1 MHGYLVTIRRWAFV
15 IFCSTVPA
23 SVYAAEP
30 ATAVSD
36 ASMTAILEKARAGDL
51 DGALNDLEPLLK
63 DEDPTTR
70 QRASDF
76 AARVL
81 HRRGEEH
88 FRQARIAE
96 ALADFDRELELR
108 PEDAANHWQR
118 GIACYYAE
126 EYEKGAKQFE
136 LHQKVNPQDVE
147 NSAWHF
153 LCLVRAPEGSA
164 QAAEKKLL
172 AVTKDPRV
180 PMAQIQEMFAGKKPP
195 EDVLKLGEAGGD
207 VSAFYAD
214 LYAGLYYE
222 ALGRHAE
229 SLRLMKRAAENPAAV
244 DNYMGDVARVH
255 VKLRERTP
263 AERPDAP

>member
-1 MHGYLVTIRRWAFV
+1 MHGCLVMMRRLAFV
-15 IFCSTVPA
+15 VFCSAVPA
-23 SVYAAEP
+23 SVRAAEP
-30 ATAVSD
+30 ATA
-36 ASMTAILEKARAGDL
+36 ASMTAVLEKARAGDL

-63 DEDPTTR
+63 DEDSTTR

-108 PEDAANHWQR
+108 PEDAADHWQR
-118 GIACYYAE
+118 GIACYYAD
-126 EYEKGAKQFE
+126 EYEEGAKQFE

-153 LCLVRAPEGSA
+153 LCLVRAPEGSI
-164 QAAEKKLL
+164 QAADKKLL
-172 AVTKDPRV
+172 SVTKDARV
-180 PMAQIQEMFAGKKPP
+180 PMAQIQEMFAGKKAP
-195 EDVLKLGEAGGD
+195 EDVLELGEAGGD
-207 VSAFYAD
+207 VAAFYAD

-222 ALGRHAE
+222 ALGRDDE
-229 SLRLMKRAAENPAAV
+229 SLRLVKRAAENPAAV

-255 VKLRERTP
+255 VMLRERNLP
-263 AERPDAP
+263 KDQGAP

>member
-1 MHGYLVTIRRWAFV
+1 MHGYLVTIRRLAFV
-15 IFCSTVPA
+15 VFCIAVPVTVR
-23 SVYAAEP
+23 AAEP
-30 ATAVSD
+30 ATAAAD
-36 ASMTAILEKARAGDL
+36 ASMVAVLEKARAGDL

-70 QRASDF
+70 QRANGL
-76 AARVL
+76 AASVL

-88 FRQARIAE
+88 FRQARIAA

-108 PEDAANHWQR
+108 PEDAADHWQR
-118 GIACYYAE
+118 GIACYYAD
-126 EYEKGAKQFE
+126 EYEKGVKQFE
-136 LHQKVNPQDVE
+136 VHQKVNPQDVE

-164 QAAEKKLL
+164 QIAEKQLL
-172 AVTKDPRV
+172 PVTKDPRV
-180 PMAQIQEMFAGKKPP
+180 PMAQILEMFAGKKPP
-195 EDVLKLGEAGGD
+195 EEVLKVGAAGGD
-207 VSAFYAD
+207 VAAFYAD

-222 ALGRHAE
+222 ALGRDAE

-255 VKLRERTP
+255 VKLREEGKDSP
-263 AERPDAP
+263 

>member
-1 MHGYLVTIRRWAFV
+1 MHGYLVTIRRLAFV
-15 IFCSTVPA
+15 VFCSAVPVTVR
-23 SVYAAEP
+23 AAEP
-30 ATAVSD
+30 ATAAAD
-36 ASMTAILEKARAGDL
+36 ASMAAVLEKARAGDL

-70 QRASDF
+70 QRASNL
-76 AARVL
+76 AAHML

-88 FRQARIAE
+88 FRQARVVE

-108 PEDAANHWQR
+108 SEDAPDHWQR
-118 GIACYYAE
+118 GIACYYAD
-126 EYEKGAKQFE
+126 EYEKGVQQFE

-153 LCLVRAPEGSA
+153 LCLVRAPKGSIQVA
-164 QAAEKKLL
+164 QEKLL
-172 AVTKDPRV
+172 SVTKDPRV

-195 EDVLKLGEAGGD
+195 GEVLKLGEAGGD
-207 VSAFYAD
+207 VAAFYAD

-222 ALGRHAE
+222 ALGRDAE

-255 VKLRERTP
+255 VTLRERTP
-263 AERPDAP
+263 TEKQDSP

>member
-1 MHGYLVTIRRWAFV
+1 MYGYLVTIRRWAFV
-15 IFCSTVPA
+15 VFCSAVSA
-23 SVYAAEP
+23 SVRAAEP
-30 ATAVSD
+30 ATAAAD
-36 ASMTAILEKARAGDL
+36 ATLTAVLEQARAGDL
-51 DGALNDLEPLLK
+51 DGALDDLEPLLK

-88 FRQARIAE
+88 FRQARITE

-108 PEDAANHWQR
+108 PEDAADHWQR
-118 GIACYYAE
+118 GIVCYYAD

-136 LHQKVNPQDVE
+136 LHQQVNPQDVE

-153 LCLVRAPEGSA
+153 LCLVRAPEGSV

-180 PMAQIQEMFAGKKPP
+180 PMAQIQEMFAGKRPP
-195 EDVLKLGEAGGD
+195 EDVLKLGAAGGD
-207 VSAFYAD
+207 VAAFYAD

-255 VKLRERTP
+255 AKLRDPTSAKRQDSP
-263 AERPDAP
+263 

>member
-15 IFCSTVPA
+15 VFCIAVPT

-30 ATAVSD
+30 ATTASD
-36 ASMTAILEKARAGDL
+36 ATLTAVLEQVRAGDL

-88 FRQARIAE
+88 FRQARIAA

-108 PEDAANHWQR
+108 PEDAADHWQR
-118 GIACYYAE
+118 GIAYYYAD
-126 EYEKGAKQFE
+126 EYGKGVKQFE
-136 LHQKVNPQDVE
+136 LHQQVNPQDVE

-153 LCLVRAPEGSA
+153 LCLVRAPEGSVE
-164 QAAEKKLL
+164 AAEEKLL
-172 AVTKDPRV
+172 SVTKDPRV
-180 PMAQIQEMFAGKKPP
+180 PMAQILEMFAGKKPP
-195 EDVLKLGEAGGD
+195 EEVLKVGEAGGE
-207 VSAFYAD
+207 VAAFYAD

-222 ALGRHAE
+222 AQGRDAE

-255 VKLRERTP
+255 VTLRERTP
-263 AERPDAP
+263 AERQDAP